1 MVGLTEVS
9 QHYYLIAFSRSAV
22 LHGFS

>member
-9 QHYYLIAFSRSAV
+9 QHYCLIAFSRSAV